1 MGIVKSCNREF
12 NTVESP
18 MIADKDRK
26 VARIY
31 GMLDDTNVNKAGL
44 PLTVR
49 SVFLIDPQKK
59 IRAILTYPATLGRN
73 FNEILRMIQSLQ
85 LTDKHKVVTPANW
98 KVPPQR
104 GEREVSQVII
114 NPNVN
119 DQDAKR
125 LFPAGFRADVPYM
138 RFVNDPSR
146 G

>member
-1 MGIVKSCNREF
+1 MGIGQVQRMAPLWKQHNVKTIGLSVDSKEDHEKWIQDIVKSCNREF

-85 LTDKHKVVTPANW
+85 LTDKHKV
-98 KVPPQR
+98 
-104 GEREVSQVII
+104 
-114 NPNVN
+114 
-119 DQDAKR
+119 
-125 LFPAGFRADVPYM
+125 
-138 RFVNDPSR
+138 
-146 G
+146 